1 MLCRETGSDFLTA
14 LTSFVNLVLVGKT
27 TFCLNI
33 IIIII
38 IKTVHCAENSV
49 HFDLVKSKR
58 SLQIS
63 NVYPSVLLSLTLICD
78 VIWQGLT
85 RPIRKWV
92 LLPFVCICEH

>member
-1 MLCRETGSDFLTA
+1 MTA
-14 LTSFVNLVLVGKT
+14 LSKRPLAAENLALPFKSVI
-27 TFCLNI
+27 NII

-38 IKTVHCAENSV
+38 IKTVHCAENIV
-49 HFDLVKSKR
+49 HFDLVKPKR